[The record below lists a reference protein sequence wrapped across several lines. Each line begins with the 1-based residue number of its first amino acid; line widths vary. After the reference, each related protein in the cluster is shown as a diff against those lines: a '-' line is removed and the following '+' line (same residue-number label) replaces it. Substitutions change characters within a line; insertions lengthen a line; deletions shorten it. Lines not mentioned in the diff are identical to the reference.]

1 MGICLNIRIHRDITG
16 ELFDALDYDR
26 MGCEDNAMKKIIIFL
41 TIPLLASCAT
51 LKPAATET
59 PVIPIEQMSVYQLQ
73 NEYLEVEHKINE
85 LEQKFK
91 SPQVSVSNL
100 DLTGSPVI
108 LLVIALNAYHMNNV
122 ATKMEK
128 YRLRLSDIT
137 TELEKRGM
145 Y

>member
-1 MGICLNIRIHRDITG
+1 MEITI
-16 ELFDALDYDR
+16 
-26 MGCEDNAMKKIIIFL
+26 NKIIIFL
-41 TIPLLASCAT
+41 NIPLLAICAT
-51 LKPAATET
+51 LEPAATET
-59 PVIPIEQMSVYQLQ
+59 PVIPIEQMSTYQLQ

-85 LEQKFK
+85 LGKKFK
-91 SPQVSVSNL
+91 SPQVSVSNS
-100 DLTGSPVI
+100 DFTGSPVI

-145 Y
+145 YGP

>member
-1 MGICLNIRIHRDITG
+1 MEIT
-16 ELFDALDYDR
+16 
-26 MGCEDNAMKKIIIFL
+26 MKKIIIFL

-51 LKPAATET
+51 LEPAATET
-59 PVIPIEQMSVYQLQ
+59 PVIPIEQMSAYQLQ

-85 LEQKFK
+85 LGKKFK
-91 SPQVSVSNL
+91 SPQVSVSNS
-100 DLTGSPVI
+100 DFTGSPVI

-145 Y
+145 YGP

>member
-1 MGICLNIRIHRDITG
+1 
-16 ELFDALDYDR
+16 
-26 MGCEDNAMKKIIIFL
+26 MKKIIIFL

-51 LKPAATET
+51 LKPGATET

>member
-1 MGICLNIRIHRDITG
+1 
-16 ELFDALDYDR
+16 
-26 MGCEDNAMKKIIIFL
+26 MKKIIIFL
-41 TIPLLASCAT
+41 TILLLASCAT

-59 PVIPIEQMSVYQLQ
+59 PVIPIEQMSTYQLQ

-85 LEQKFK
+85 LEKKFK

-100 DLTGSPVI
+100 DFTGSPVI

-128 YRLRLSDIT
+128 YRLKLSDIT

-145 Y
+145 YGP